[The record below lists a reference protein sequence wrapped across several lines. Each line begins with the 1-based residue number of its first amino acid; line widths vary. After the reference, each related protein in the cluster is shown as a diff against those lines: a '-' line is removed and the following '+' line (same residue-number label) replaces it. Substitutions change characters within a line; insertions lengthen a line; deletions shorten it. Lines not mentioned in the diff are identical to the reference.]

1 MRRVTTAAPSIGQR
15 VHSLNR
21 PN

>member
-1 MRRVTTAAPSIGQR
+1 MTSAVGTSGTAITQR

-21 PN
+21 P